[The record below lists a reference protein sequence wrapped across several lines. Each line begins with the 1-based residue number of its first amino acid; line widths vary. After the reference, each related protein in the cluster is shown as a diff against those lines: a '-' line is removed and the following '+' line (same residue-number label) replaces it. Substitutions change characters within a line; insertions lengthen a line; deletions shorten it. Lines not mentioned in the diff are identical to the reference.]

1 MKKLLSLPPNLV
13 ENIYVLEQLDS
24 REWFCTSDPVG
35 HRVGSGGGTAWL
47 LAECFRNE
55 VEKTTDEVASGDYF
69 RSEVVKTADE
79 AAFANW
85 LSNDKRIL
93 LHAGGQ
99 SRRLP
104 AYAPSGKILTP
115 VPVFRWERGQRLN
128 QHLLDLQLPLYEKI
142 MAKTPQGLNT
152 LIASGDVY
160 IRSEAPLQHIP
171 QADVVCYGL
180 WTDLSL
186 ATRHG
191 VFAAR
196 RDSPDRLDFMMQKPS
211 LSKLEELSSSH
222 FFLMDIGIW
231 ILSDRAVEVLMK
243 RSFNGDVN
251 PAGLS
256 GGNADGW
263 KRPMNSDAKADL
275 SVNLSSIPVYYDLYS
290 DFGPAL
296 GDAPAI
302 EDEEIN
308 KLTVAVL
315 PLPGGE
321 FYHFGTSRELI
332 SSTLAI
338 QNKVYDQRR
347 VLQRKVKPHP
357 AMFVQNAQVNIP
369 LLPENDTLWIEN
381 SWIGARW
388 KLNREHIITGVPDN
402 DWKIEIGS
410 GICVDVVPVSGAGQA
425 VNDLEVVP
433 VSGAELKANCAEVAP
448 GFVARPYHIDDAFR
462 GPMVTAGWLGT
473 SMVKWMEERGIEREN
488 SMVKS
493 QEDRGHKPEN
503 SMVKSPEEKGP
514 VSTTSSVNRIDNFED
529 FQLARL
535 FPLVYSVEELGL
547 VLRWMISEPEL
558 AEGRDIWMKAT
569 KFSADDLSAGADLKA
584 LYAQRK
590 VLFRNNLP
598 VLAANFDRSVFYQS
612 DLAAAAREWVG
623 MVPDVLPESASLLH
637 RMHNRMFR
645 ARCLALKSAA
655 FNASSITEKS
665 AAFQLMR
672 EALLAE
678 VKSDKPD
685 DASMAIGS
693 IAGVKTPERMNAPRL
708 NVLSD
713 QIVWSR
719 SPVRIDLAGGWTDT
733 PPYSLYA
740 GGSVVNIAIDLNGQ
754 QPLQVYLKPSAEF
767 EIVLRSIDM
776 GASER
781 ISSYDELLQ
790 FNKVGSPFSIP
801 KAALS
806 LAGFGRE
813 SGFAGL
819 KQQLEAFGAGIE
831 LTLLAA
837 IPAGSGLG
845 TSSLLAS
852 TVLGGL
858 NDFCGLGWDKNG
870 ICLRTLALEQ
880 LLTTGG
886 GWQDQYGG
894 VLQGV
899 KFLQTEAG
907 LRQSPSVSWLPD
919 FLYTQPD
926 YQNCHLLYYTGIT
939 RTAKHILAEIVEG
952 MFLNSSS
959 HLRLLAEMKDH
970 AGVMAGA
977 IQKGDFA
984 EYARLISTTW
994 AQNKALDSGTNPPA
1008 VEAIIRQVHDYTAG
1022 YKLPGAGGGGYLYM
1036 VAKDPEAAVRI
1047 RKQLGENAPNER
1059 ARFVDMRLSA
1069 TGLQVSRS

>member
-1 MKKLLSLPPNLV
+1 MKKLLSLPPSLV
-13 ENIYVLEQLDS
+13 ENIYTIEQLDS
-24 REWFCTSDPVG
+24 REWYCTSDPTG

-47 LAECFRNE
+47 LNECFRNE
-55 VEKTTDEVASGDYF
+55 KHDGGTELIFSVWL
-69 RSEVVKTADE
+69 
-79 AAFANW
+79 ANE
-85 LSNDKRIL
+85 KRIL

-115 VPVFRWERGQRLN
+115 IPVFRWERGQRLN
-128 QHLLDLQLPLYEKI
+128 QHLLELQLPLYEKI
-142 MAKTPQGLNT
+142 MAKAPRDLNT

-160 IRSEAPLQHIP
+160 IRSEATLQDMP

-191 VFAAR
+191 VFASR
-196 RDSPDRLDFMMQKPS
+196 RDTPNRLDFMMQKPS
-211 LSKLEELSSSH
+211 LARLEELSSSH

-231 ILSDRAVEVLMK
+231 ILSDRAVEVLMR
-243 RSFNGDVN
+243 RSNN
-251 PAGLS
+251 PL
-256 GGNADGW
+256 N
-263 KRPMNSDAKADL
+263 PE
-275 SVNLSSIPVYYDLYS
+275 IPRYYDLYS
-290 DFGPAL
+290 DFGTAL
-296 GDAPAI
+296 GDTPSSV
-302 EDEEIN
+302 DEEVN
-308 KLTVAVL
+308 NLTVAIL

-332 SSTLAI
+332 TSTLAI
-338 QNKVYDQRR
+338 QNKVFDQRK

-357 AMFVQNAQVNIP
+357 SMFVQNAKVRIP

-381 SWIGARW
+381 SSIGEKW
-388 KLNREHIITGVPDN
+388 KLHREHVITGVPEN
-402 DWKIEIGS
+402 DWQLELPK
-410 GICVDVVPVSGAGQA
+410 GICIDVVPVSTGY
-425 VNDLEVVP
+425 
-433 VSGAELKANCAEVAP
+433 
-448 GFVARPYHIDDAFR
+448 VARPYHIDDAFR
-462 GPMVTAGWLGT
+462 GDSATAVWLGKPVST
-473 SMVKWMEERGIEREN
+473 WLTERGI
-488 SMVKS
+488 VV
-493 QEDRGHKPEN
+493 G
-503 SMVKSPEEKGP
+503 
-514 VSTTSSVNRIDNFED
+514 TSDITLKEFSD
-529 FQLARL
+529 FQLAQV
-535 FPLVYSVEELGL
+535 FPLVHSVDELGW
-547 VLRWMISEPEL
+547 VLRWMISEPGL
-558 AEGRDIWMKAT
+558 TRGREIWT
-569 KFSADDLSAGADLKA
+569 KSTKLSADELSAAADLRA
-584 LYAQRK
+584 LYAQRNS
-590 VLFRNNLP
+590 FFSSNLP
-598 VLAANFDRSVFYQS
+598 VLAANYDRSVFYQS
-612 DLAAAAREWVG
+612 DLAAAAYEWMG
-623 MVPDVLPESASLLH
+623 IGAAGIGERVPDGGMESSGNQKMLPLPEILPESATLLH

-645 ARCLALKSAA
+645 ARCLSLTEEVGRRYAESGETSADEKAAA
-655 FNASSITEKS
+655 FR
-665 AAFQLMR
+665 LMR
-672 EALLAE
+672 EALLSE
-678 VKSDKPD
+678 VKLNDPLPSFADTTAVD
-685 DASMAIGS
+685 TIVISGS
-693 IAGVKTPERMNAPRL
+693 PRL

-740 GGSVVNIAIDLNGQ
+740 GGSVVNMAIELNGQ
-754 QPLQVYLKPSAEF
+754 QPLQVYLKPSTTF

-776 GASER
+776 GATEHVT
-781 ISSYDELLQ
+781 SYDELLEY
-790 FNKVGSPFSIP
+790 NKVGSPFSIP

-813 SGFAGL
+813 SGFTSL
-819 KQQLEAFGAGIE
+819 RQQLEVFGAGIE

-899 KFLQTEAG
+899 KLLQTEAG

-919 FLYTQPD
+919 FLFNLPE

-959 HLRLLAEMKDH
+959 HLRLLAEMKEH
-970 AGVMAGA
+970 ASVMAGA

-984 EYARLISTTW
+984 GYARLISTTW
-994 AQNKALDSGTNPPA
+994 RQNKALDSGTNPPA
-1008 VEAIIRQVHDYTAG
+1008 VEAIINQIHDFTAG

-1036 VAKDPEAAVRI
+1036 VAKDPEAAARI
-1047 RKQLGENAPNER
+1047 RRQLTDNAPNDR
-1059 ARFVDMRLSA
+1059 ARFVEMKLSA

>member
-13 ENIYVLEQLDS
+13 ENIYSLEHLET

-47 LAECFRNE
+47 LMESYRND
-55 VEKTTDEVASGDYF
+55 TGDGYKWDKIDN
-69 RSEVVKTADE
+69 SDKTAIPGSPVGRLAQGD
-79 AAFANW
+79 ANSITFSDW
-85 LSNDKRIL
+85 LGSDKRIL

-115 VPVFRWERGQRLN
+115 IPVFRWERGQRLN

-142 MAKTPQGLNT
+142 MAKTPAGLNT

-160 IRSEAPLQHIP
+160 IRSEAPLQEIP

-196 RDSPDRLDFMMQKPS
+196 RDTPDRLDFMIQKPS
-211 LSKLEELSSSH
+211 LARLEELSSSH

-231 ILSDRAVEVLMK
+231 LLSDRAVEVLVK
-243 RSFNGDVN
+243 RSYGSD
-251 PAGLS
+251 GLQ
-256 GGNADGW
+256 
-263 KRPMNSDAKADL
+263 
-275 SVNLSSIPVYYDLYS
+275 IPRYYDLYS

-296 GDAPAI
+296 GDAPSIVDA
-302 EDEEIN
+302 EIN
-308 KLTVAVL
+308 GLTVAVL
-315 PLPGGE
+315 PLPEGE

-332 SSTLAI
+332 TSTLAI

-357 AMFVQNAQVNIP
+357 AMFVQNSRLQFP
-369 LLPENDTLWIEN
+369 LLAENDTLWIEN
-381 SWIGARW
+381 SWIGKRW
-388 KLNREHIITGVPDN
+388 QLKREHIITGVPEN
-402 DWKIEIGS
+402 DWELALPT
-410 GICVDVVPVSGAGQA
+410 GICVDVVPVA
-425 VNDLEVVP
+425 VDIVEADEVAANMVP
-433 VSGAELKANCAEVAP
+433 VAADMVAADMVP
-448 GFVARPYHIDDAFR
+448 VGVDMVPAAMYVARPYHIDDAFR
-462 GPMVTAGWLGT
+462 GDSESAVWMGVPFSHWLAGRGLSINSGGKFIEIEAVDDFQQARVFPMV
-473 SMVKWMEERGIEREN
+473 
-488 SMVKS
+488 
-493 QEDRGHKPEN
+493 
-503 SMVKSPEEKGP
+503 
-514 VSTTSSVNRIDNFED
+514 SSVD
-529 FQLARL
+529 
-535 FPLVYSVEELGL
+535 ELGL
-547 VLRWMISEPEL
+547 VLRWMISEPDL
-558 AEGRDIWMKAT
+558 SEGRDIWVKAI
-569 KFSADDLSAGADLKA
+569 KLSADELSAKADLQA

-590 VLFRNNLP
+590 VNFRTNLP
-598 VLAANFDRSVFYQS
+598 QLAANYERSVFYQS
-612 DLAAAAREWVG
+612 DLAGAAREWVYEG
-623 MVPDVLPESASLLH
+623 TRISGSLPLPGLLPESAGLLH

-645 ARCLALKSAA
+645 ARCLSLLEKREPGEKLNGGLLASETEKAAA
-655 FNASSITEKS
+655 FG
-665 AAFQLMR
+665 LMR

-678 VKSDKPD
+678 VKGGKPV
-685 DASMAIGS
+685 DASMVIGS
-693 IAGVKTPERMNAPRL
+693 IAGVKTPERMNVPRL

-740 GGSVVNIAIDLNGQ
+740 GGSVVNIAIELNGQ
-754 QPLQVYLKPSAEF
+754 QPLQVYLKPSADF
-767 EIVLRSIDM
+767 ELVLRSIDM
-776 GASER
+776 GATER
-781 ISSYDELLQ
+781 ITSYDELLQ
-790 FNKVGSPFSIP
+790 YTKVGSPFSIP

-813 SGFAGL
+813 SGFASL
-819 KQQLEAFGAGIE
+819 RQQLEAFGAGIE

-858 NDFCGLGWDKNG
+858 NDFCGLGWDKNE

-899 KFLQTEAG
+899 KLLQTAAG

-977 IQKGDFA
+977 IQKGDFD

-1008 VEAIIRQVHDYTAG
+1008 VEAIIRQIHDYSAG
-1022 YKLPGAGGGGYLYM
+1022 YKLPGAGGGGYLYI
-1036 VAKDPEAAVRI
+1036 VAKDPEAAARI
-1047 RKQLGENAPNER
+1047 RKELGENAPNER